1 MKKIFHIL
9 LSSLFLFGCSKR
21 AVPAVDLVIAGKDVV
36 WNESDGSTNV
46 LHVDRRNGD
55 SLEGIRVVHT
65 GKDGNVEVI
74 MTADSGK
81 VYATDTKDTIGGVLH
96 TNFAKI
102 VLENVHAKSAD
113 GTAKEY
119 KDAYFFMHP

>member
-1 MKKIFHIL
+1 MKNVFHIL

-21 AVPAVDLVIAGKDVV
+21 AVPAVDLVKAGKDIV

-65 GKDGNVEVI
+65 EKDGNVAVI
-74 MTADSGK
+74 MTADRGK
-81 VYATDTKDTIGGVLH
+81 VYATDTKDMIGGVFY

-102 VLENVHAKSAD
+102 ALENVTAKSAD
-113 GTAKEY
+113 GTVKEY

>member
-1 MKKIFHIL
+1 MKNIFHIL

-21 AVPAVDLVIAGKDVV
+21 AVPAVDLVKAGKDIV

-65 GKDGNVEVI
+65 GKDGTVI

-81 VYATDTKDTIGGVLH
+81 IYAYPSGQDRIGGVLY

-102 VLENVHAKSAD
+102 ALENVHAKNAD
-113 GTAKEY
+113 GSVNEY

>member
-1 MKKIFHIL
+1 MKNIFLIL

-21 AVPAVDLVIAGKDVV
+21 TVPAVDLVKAGKDIV

-46 LHVDRRNGD
+46 LHVDSRNGD

-65 GKDGNVEVI
+65 GKDGSVAVI

-81 VYATDTKDTIGGVLH
+81 VYAYPTKDKIEGVLY

-102 VLENVHAKSAD
+102 ALENVQAKYAD
-113 GTAKEY
+113 GTVKEY

>member
-1 MKKIFHIL
+1 MKTLFPIL
-9 LSSLFLFGCSKR
+9 LSSLFLFGCSKK
-21 AVPAVDLVIAGKDVV
+21 AVPAIDLVKAGRDIA

-46 LHVDRRNGD
+46 LHVDRRTGD

-65 GKDGNVEVI
+65 GKDGTVI

-81 VYATDTKDTIGGVLH
+81 VYAYPSGRDTIGGLLY

-102 VLENVHAKSAD
+102 ALENVHAKKAD
-113 GTAKEY
+113 GTVNEY

>member
-1 MKKIFHIL
+1 MSHIL

-21 AVPAVDLVIAGKDVV
+21 PVPAVDLVKAGKDIV

-46 LHVDRRNGD
+46 LHVDKRDGN

-65 GKDGNVEVI
+65 GKDGNVAVT
-74 MTADSGK
+74 MTADTGK
-81 VYATDTKDTIGGVLH
+81 VYASDTKDTIGGVFY

-102 VLENVHAKSAD
+102 ALENVHAKSAD
-113 GTAKEY
+113 GTVKEY